1 MPPLPPTPS
10 TSTPPPSPPIASRV
24 HVAIL
29 IAFSLLALFAPFVTP
44 AIALALG
51 IALGLLGISPL
62 PTLQKNL
69 SKILI
74 QISIVL
80 LGFTLSLAQVALAGR
95 AGLAFST
102 GAILL
107 VLVVSELLAR
117 ILKTDRPVATLLSA
131 GTAIC
136 GGSAIATTG
145 QVIHAPAAAIALSTA
160 IVFILNAVGVFAYPF
175 IGRALG
181 LNEHQFGAWCA
192 VGVHDVAGVVAAS
205 ADYMGSKVAQQD
217 ATVIKLIRVL
227 WIVPVAFVLGHIHRK
242 ALSANGEQHHT
253 AAKAPFP
260 WFTVYF
266 VLACLLRAG
275 LDAALS
281 NEKETIANIASYVK
295 LVASHLLSLAL
306 LLIGTGLTRKAIAAV
321 GWKPALHGLVLW
333 LIISAASL
341 VAAKHLL

>member
-1 MPPLPPTPS
+1 MPPTAPA
-10 TSTPPPSPPIASRV
+10 PSPSSSTAPPGASRP
-24 HVAIL
+24 HIIIL
-29 IAFSLLALFAPFVTP
+29 LAFALLALFAPIITP

-51 IALGLLGISPL
+51 IILGLLGISPL
-62 PTLQKNL
+62 PALQKNA
-69 SKILI
+69 SKLLI

-80 LGFTLSLAQVALAGR
+80 LGFTLSLSQVALAGR

-102 GAILL
+102 GAIVL
-107 VLVVSELLAR
+107 VLIISELLAR
-117 ILKTDRPVATLLSA
+117 VLKTDRPVATLLSA

-181 LNEHQFGAWCA
+181 LTDHQFGAWCA

-242 ALSANGEQHHT
+242 ALSASGDQSPS

-275 LDAALS
+275 LDALFS
-281 NEKETIANIASYVK
+281 TEKQTIADIASYVK

-321 GWKPALHGLVLW
+321 GWKPALHGLILW

-341 VAAKHLL
+341 LAAMHLL

>member
-1 MPPLPPTPS
+1 M
-10 TSTPPPSPPIASRV
+10 PPPSPAPSPSPSTAHPAASRT
-24 HVAIL
+24 HIAIL
-29 IAFSLLALFAPFVTP
+29 LTFSLLALFAPFITP

-51 IALGLLGISPL
+51 IILGLLGISPL
-62 PTLQKNL
+62 PTLQKNA
-69 SKILI
+69 SKLLI

-80 LGFTLSLAQVALAGR
+80 LGFTLSLSQVALAGR

-102 GAILL
+102 GAIIL
-107 VLVVSELLAR
+107 VLIISELLAR
-117 ILKTDRPVATLLSA
+117 VLKTDRPVATLLSA

-175 IGRALG
+175 IGRVLG
-181 LNEHQFGAWCA
+181 LTDHQFGAWCA

-205 ADYMGSKVAQQD
+205 ADYMGTKVAQQD

-242 ALSANGEQHHT
+242 ALSASRDQSPS

-266 VLACLLRAG
+266 VFACLLRAG
-275 LDAALS
+275 LDGLFSADTQ
-281 NEKETIANIASYVK
+281 TIASIASYVK

-306 LLIGTGLTRKAIAAV
+306 LLIGTGLTRNAIAAV

-341 VAAKHLL
+341 FAAMHLL

>member
-1 MPPLPPTPS
+1 MPPLPPATS
-10 TSTPPPSPPIASRV
+10 ASTPPPSPPIASRV

-69 SKILI
+69 SKVLI
-74 QISIVL
+74 QTSIVL

-242 ALSANGEQHHT
+242 ALSANGEQTHS

-281 NEKETIANIASYVK
+281 DEKETIANIASYVK